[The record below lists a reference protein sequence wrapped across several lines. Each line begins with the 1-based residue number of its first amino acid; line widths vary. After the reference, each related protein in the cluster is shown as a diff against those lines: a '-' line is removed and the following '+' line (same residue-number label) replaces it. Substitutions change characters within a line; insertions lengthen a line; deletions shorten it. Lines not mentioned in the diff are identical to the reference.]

1 MKRLLRAL
9 TVKLTLAVFTAQ
21 ANLAGAVVVGPYLD
35 LPNVPFY
42 VGQSVPPNIMLTLDD
57 SGSMMWAYVPDNF
70 GGLYSVWSTGTAGVG
85 SQIVAFKSSLN
96 GLYYNPSVTYSP
108 PVDANGIPYSTSF
121 AQAWL
126 NGFAQGQGS
135 VNLAADYRPTQFYD
149 SSRLNQYGFGSY
161 LMTAHCS
168 NAERL
173 GSASA
178 GYTCPG
184 VGVGQ
189 NTPTRAYYWTY
200 NVSATC
206 PDQVPD
212 GTWTPAVACFT
223 FRSVP
228 ADQEQNFANWFSFYR
243 TRNLAVVSAAISA
256 FSNLPSDYRIAWQA
270 LNSCIGGSNSFSSS
284 CRGWGT
290 SRSTVDARIGS
301 VPQTKK
307 EALWSWM
314 TRLPTYN
321 GTPLRQALDRT
332 GQYLQ
337 ATGSMS
343 PYADTIGSPDTSY
356 ASCRQSYA
364 VVMTDGK
371 WNGSGPYS
379 TVGNLDNNSQ
389 TMPDGTVYSPAA
401 PYRDGNSGNLA
412 DIAFKYWITDLQPSL
427 PNTVRSY
434 APFSASSTSLTAAEY
449 WDPRN
454 DPAKWQHM
462 TSFFVSLGMSRSLT
476 SAPVWQ
482 GSTFA
487 GSASSP
493 YTGYYSVLNG
503 GTAWPTTGDDAV
515 GNVYDMWHAAINSRG
530 SFFSVETPDALVEAF
545 RQIRNRISDQSG
557 AATSVAQTSL
567 QVQSDSMAYAASY
580 NTTKWDGTLRAYR
593 VNSDGSTQATP
604 EWTTDST
611 FNYLGTG
618 YAGNNRILVKGSSGS
633 LITFNAANLVNLA
646 PAHKTSLDSTAT
658 SLGVTTAQMV
668 NWILGDNSNPNLRS
682 RDRLLGDVL
691 ASQPVFEGGRD
702 YGYVETMWPSK
713 ADGTRIDGVI
723 YGNYVK
729 SKAPGGTRYKPTVY
743 FGANDGMLHAFNG
756 ENGSRRFSYIP
767 SVLLS
772 KIGKRA
778 DPGYIHDYYVDGPI
792 AVHDVH
798 NGTEWRTILIGSL
811 GAGGKG
817 AYALDVTDPDSPQ
830 LLWEF
835 FPSADTDLGHILGEP
850 VIARASNGTW
860 VVAFGNGYGSNS
872 NRAVFYVIDALSGA
886 QLKKIVAAESGA
898 PAATSAHGLSAPALL
913 YLAGRQLA
921 FAYAGDWQGNLWRF
935 DIGDVNPANWTLGFN
950 AKPLFKAR
958 SASGAI
964 QRITAKPRVISDRIL
979 GRVIVFGT
987 GKMLELVD
995 KDDLTVQSLYGIYD
1009 RASGNSALRGDL
1021 TQQTILTQTSS
1032 TRTTSANTLTKTAG
1046 WYIDLAPGG
1055 TGAGERVLGPVTYV
1069 PELSVIMASTVQPAG
1084 GACDSTMSSAVMA
1097 MSPFSGS
1104 ANSLFKLA
1112 SGGTTSG
1119 VMINGTVSNPSVVRK
1134 GGTLTVMINRG
1145 QSGIERL
1152 AVARGWN
1159 PRAAW
1164 RQLQ

>member
-1 MKRLLRAL
+1 MKRPLRAL
-9 TVKLTLAVFTAQ
+9 VAKLTLAVFAAQ
-21 ANLAGAVVVGPYLD
+21 ANLAGAVLVGPYLD

-42 VGQSVPPNIMLTLDD
+42 IGQSLPPNIMLTLDD
-57 SGSMMWAYVPDNF
+57 SGSMMWGYVPDNF
-70 GGLYSVWSTGTAGVG
+70 GGLYGVWNTGTAGVG
-85 SQIVAFKSSLN
+85 SQIVAFKSDLN
-96 GLYYNPSVTYSP
+96 GLYYNPKVTYSP
-108 PVDANGIPYSTSF
+108 PVDASGIPYSTSF
-121 AQAWL
+121 TQAWL

-135 VNLAADYRPTQFYD
+135 VNLSTGYLATQFYD

-161 LMTAHCS
+161 LTTAHCS

-173 GSASA
+173 GSAA
-178 GYTCPG
+178 TGYTCPG

-189 NTPTRAYYWTY
+189 TTATRAYYWTY
-200 NVSATC
+200 NISATC

-212 GTWTPAVACFT
+212 GAWTPAVACFT
-223 FRSVP
+223 FNSLPV
-228 ADQEQNFANWFSFYR
+228 DQEQNFANWFSFYR
-243 TRNLAVVSAAISA
+243 TRNLAVVSAAIAA
-256 FSNLPSDYRIAWQA
+256 FSNMPSDYRIAWQA
-270 LNSCIGGSNSFSSS
+270 LNSCVGGSSSFSSS
-284 CRGWGT
+284 CRGWDS
-290 SRSTVDARIGS
+290 SRATVDARIGS
-301 VPQTKK
+301 FNQTKK
-307 EALWSWM
+307 NALWSWM

-332 GQYLQ
+332 GQYLK
-337 ATGSMS
+337 ATGNMS
-343 PYADTIGSPDTSY
+343 PYADTIGSPSTSY
-356 ASCRQSYA
+356 ASCRQSYS
-364 VVMTDGK
+364 VMMTDGK

-379 TVGNLDNNSQ
+379 AVGNMDNSSQ
-389 TMPDGTVYSPAA
+389 TTPDGTAYTPAA
-401 PYRDGNSGNLA
+401 PYSDGNSGNLA

-427 PNTVRSY
+427 PNNVRSY

-454 DPAKWQHM
+454 DPAQWQHM

-476 SAPVWQ
+476 TNPVWQ

-487 GSASSP
+487 GSASPP
-493 YTGYYSVLNG
+493 YSGYYAVRNG
-503 GTAWPTTGDDAV
+503 GVAWPTTGDDAP
-515 GNVYDMWHAAINSRG
+515 GNVHDLWHAAINSRG
-530 SFFSVETPDALVEAF
+530 AFFSVETPDSLVEAF

-580 NTTKWDGTLRAYR
+580 STVRWDGTVRAYEL
-593 VNSDGSTQATP
+593 NADGSTPATP
-604 EWTTDST
+604 KWTTDST
-611 FNYLGTG
+611 FNYLGSG
-618 YAGNNRILVKGSSGS
+618 FAGNNRILVKGSSGS
-633 LITFNAANLVNLA
+633 LITLNASNLVNLA
-646 PAHKTSLDSTAT
+646 PAHKTALDSTAAA
-658 SLGVTTAQMV
+658 LGVTTAKMV
-668 NWILGDNSNPNLRS
+668 DWILGDDSNPSLRR

-713 ADGTRIDGVI
+713 SDGTRIDGVV
-723 YGNYVK
+723 YGDYVK
-729 SKAPGGTRYKPTVY
+729 SKAPGGSRHKPTVY
-743 FGANDGMLHAFNG
+743 FGANDGMLHAFDGND
-756 ENGSRRFSYIP
+756 GSRRFSYVP

-772 KIGKRA
+772 KIGNRA
-778 DPGYIHDYYVDGPI
+778 DPGYVHDYFVDGPI
-792 AVHDVH
+792 TIHDVH
-798 NGTEWRTILIGSL
+798 NGTEWRTILVGTL

-835 FPSADTDLGHILGEP
+835 FPGADADMGHVLGEP
-850 VIARASNGTW
+850 VVARASNGTW
-860 VVAFGNGYGSNS
+860 IAAFGNGYGSS
-872 NRAVFYVIDALSGA
+872 ANRAALYVVDALTGA
-886 QLKKIVAAESGA
+886 QLKKIVAAEPGA
-898 PAATSAHGLSAPALL
+898 PAATSAHGLSGPALL
-913 YLAGRQLA
+913 YLAGRQLG

-935 DIGDVNPANWTLGFN
+935 DIGNVDPANWTLGFA

-958 SASGAI
+958 SSSGAV

-987 GKMLELVD
+987 GKLLELVD
-995 KDDLTVQSLYGIYD
+995 KDDVAVQTLYGVYD
-1009 RASGNSALRGDL
+1009 RASGSSALRADL
-1021 TQQTILTQTSS
+1021 TQQTILTQTTS
-1032 TRTTSANTLTKTAG
+1032 TRTASANTLSKKAG

-1055 TGAGERVLGPVTYV
+1055 TGAGERVLTPVTYV
-1069 PELSVIMASTVQPAG
+1069 PELSVIMASTLQPG
-1084 GACDSTMSSAVMA
+1084 GDACDSTMTSAVMA

-1104 ANSLFKLA
+1104 AISLFKLA

-1119 VMINGTVSNPSVVRK
+1119 VMIGGSVASPSVVRK
-1134 GGTLTVMINRG
+1134 GGALTVMINRG